1 MDTIINQKS
10 TIETVFDNAPED
22 IQNMIYTKIIY
33 PQPKELLQEIR
44 IRGVLYNILCT
55 LKREKDLKPTFDNVA
70 ISLKNTQGAT
80 IIIKKIDEYGNSQ
93 EIILTAK

>member
-1 MDTIINQKS
+1 MDTIINHKS

-55 LKREKDLKPTFDNVA
+55 LNREKDLKPTLDNVA
-70 ISLKNTQGAT
+70 IALKNTQHKRT
-80 IIIKKIDEYGNSQ
+80 E
-93 EIILTAK
+93 TH